1 MSQCFKIEGN
11 LPLLTVSLKN
21 YTIIIQLYKNY
32 IITNIHTKK
41 IAFFFI
47 TFTGM
52 SVRCA
57 AFGGFNCVISL
68 YISLKLI
75 SDK

>member
-1 MSQCFKIEGN
+1 MFQNRRKFATSHGFIKEF
-11 LPLLTVSLKN
+11 
-21 YTIIIQLYKNY
+21 
-32 IITNIHTKK
+32 TNIHTKK